1 LYNLSSCVLGAR
13 SRTDKSHSVWIGSH
27 GLPLPSDRRRAATRR
42 RVCACLGRFGE
53 LCRVFFLF
61 SASRPLTT
69 TLCMPP
75 IRESSLRAPLL
86 GGLSVRTSR
95 VSSDARHSAEQRY
108 SAEQHQAI
116 ERAAAAATAAQA
128 AAEVAAEA
136 ARVAQETLISA
147 TEALARDSSSSSD
160 MASLGEPASLE
171 FFSPDPAPRPGADDM
186 ELQERRRLRHRC
198 AACDSHTSH
207 LHGTEMGYWRWP
219 PFCSLPC
226 TATFMVRDA
235 SGL

>member
-1 LYNLSSCVLGAR
+1 
-13 SRTDKSHSVWIGSH
+13 
-27 GLPLPSDRRRAATRR
+27 
-42 RVCACLGRFGE
+42 
-53 LCRVFFLF
+53 
-61 SASRPLTT
+61 
-69 TLCMPP
+69 MPP

-171 FFSPDPAPRPGADDM
+171 FFNPDPAPRPGADDM

-207 LHGTEMGYWRWP
+207 LHGSEMGYWRWP

-226 TATFMVRDA
+226 TATCMVKRWAIGNGSPFCSLPVPATFMVRDA